1 MAAGWALI
9 PGLSPTG
16 RMVAISLSVVWI
28 MKYAAERALLSPP
41 QICPAWPLRIGWY
54 LLWPGLDA
62 RAFFVRRA
70 VVHPALGEWLIAG
83 LMTLL
88 GPIAVWVVAPR
99 FSAQHDLVA
108 GWIATIGLVCSL
120 HFGLFH
126 LAALAW
132 RRAGRDVAQIMRA
145 PIRSTSLHEF
155 WSRRWN
161 RAFRD
166 FAYPLVFRPLVRRGH
181 PRLAEWAVFL
191 FSGLVHELAISV
203 PAGGG
208 YGLPLVYFLLQ
219 GCGCQIERRLSTAG
233 LRLQGS
239 IAGWL
244 FTALFVVPAAYWL
257 FHPTFLRR
265 VILPI
270 VGG

>member
-1 MAAGWALI
+1 
-9 PGLSPTG
+9 
-16 RMVAISLSVVWI
+16 MVAISLSVVWI
-28 MKYAAERALLSPP
+28 LKYKAERSFRSSTQLRPK
-41 QICPAWPLRIGWY
+41 WTLRIAWY

-62 RAFFVRRA
+62 RAFFAARTVA
-70 VVHPALGEWLIAG
+70 HPAPGEWLMAG

-99 FSAQHDLVA
+99 FAAQHDLAA
-108 GWIATIGLVCSL
+108 GWIATLGLVCGL
-120 HFGLFH
+120 HFGLFR

-132 RRAGRDVAQIMRA
+132 RSAGRDVAPIMQA
-145 PIRSTSLHEF
+145 PIRSTSLNDF

-166 FAYPLVFRPLVRRGH
+166 FAYPLVFRPLVRRGY

-208 YGLPLVYFLLQ
+208 YGLPLAYFLLQ
-219 GCGCQIERRLSTAG
+219 GCGREIERRASQAG
-233 LRLQGS
+233 LRLQGTF
-239 IAGWL
+239 AGWL

-257 FHPTFLRR
+257 FHPPFMRR